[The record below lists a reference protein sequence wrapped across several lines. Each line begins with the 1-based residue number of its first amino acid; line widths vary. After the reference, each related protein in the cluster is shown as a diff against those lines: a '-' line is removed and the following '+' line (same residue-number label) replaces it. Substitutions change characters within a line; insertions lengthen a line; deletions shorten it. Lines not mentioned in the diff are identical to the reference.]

1 MSSVIVSGD
10 TSGSI
15 TISAPLVAG
24 SGTLTLPVATD
35 TLVGKATTDTLT
47 NKTLGSTVV
56 QASNAAPAFSAYLN
70 ANQTLSNN
78 AFTKIACNTEEF
90 DTNNNYD
97 NATNYRFTPT
107 VAGYYNITGGARVS
121 ATALTDFVL
130 VIYKNG
136 SEYKRGSGWLMTAST
151 VQLTC
156 ANLVYLNGST
166 DYVEIYAYMSA
177 TSGLIAAGGASF
189 TYFQAAMIRSA

>member
-1 MSSVIVSGD
+1 MSSIVVAGD
-10 TSGSI
+10 TSGSV
-15 TISAPLVAG
+15 TLQAPAVSG
-24 SGTLTLPVATD
+24 STVLTLPAVS
-35 TLVGKATTDTLT
+35 G
-47 NKTLGSTVV
+47 TVMV
-56 QASNAAPAFSAYLN
+56 NGPAFSAYLS

-166 DYVEIYAYMSA
+166 DYVEIYVYTSA
-177 TSGLIAAGGASF
+177 TSSNSALGGSQY

>member
-1 MSSVIVSGD
+1 MGTVVLAGA
-10 TSGSI
+10 TSGS
-15 TISAPLVAG
+15 T
-24 SGTLTLPVATD
+24 TLSPTDAVTTVITLPSSTD